1 VIERYVFLE
10 DDHYVLDRRR
20 GSRPENQLPAESA
33 LVCGA
38 AFAPVIVVP
47 TARPAPKTVAAA
59 TAA

>member
-1 VIERYVFLE
+1 MCLIGVA
-10 DDHYVLDRRR
+10 VLA
-20 GSRPENQLPAESA
+20 PENQLPAEPQA
-33 LVCGA
+33 LACGA

>member
-1 VIERYVFLE
+1 MFSWKMTTTCLIGVAVFA
-10 DDHYVLDRRR
+10 
-20 GSRPENQLPAESA
+20 PENQLPAEPA

-47 TARPAPKTVAAA
+47 TARPALKTVAAA

>member
-1 VIERYVFLE
+1 MFSWKMTTMCLIGVA
-10 DDHYVLDRRR
+10 VLA
-20 GSRPENQLPAESA
+20 PENQLPAEPVLA
-33 LVCGA
+33 CGA

>member
-1 VIERYVFLE
+1 MFSWKMTTMCLIGVA
-10 DDHYVLDRRR
+10 VLA
-20 GSRPENQLPAESA
+20 PENQLPAEPA
-33 LVCGA
+33 LACGA